1 MITSIMINFNFNLDE
16 TDAENLCSMINN
28 DIVNTISRSLDFIN
42 DKTRY
47 TWYKAHIKYLKEL
60 QKTVELGMKKAP

>member
-1 MITSIMINFNFNLDE
+1 MINFNFNLDE